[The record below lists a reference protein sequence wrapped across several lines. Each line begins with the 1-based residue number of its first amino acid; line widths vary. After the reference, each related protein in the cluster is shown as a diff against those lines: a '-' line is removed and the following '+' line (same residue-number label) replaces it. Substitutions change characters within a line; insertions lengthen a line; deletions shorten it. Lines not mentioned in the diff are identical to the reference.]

1 MPMKLQRQE
10 NETDEQYAVR
20 NRIYR
25 DKCNIEHR
33 AYLAKRKLR
42 EQKAPVP
49 VVPAEETD
57 PEIARLEKTLADA
70 ALEIKQR
77 KKQQR
82 IENGTYRPPGR
93 PPKNTPEP
101 PAPEPPAPEPP
112 APEPPAPEP
121 PAPEPPAPEPP
132 APEPV
137 RLSAAER
144 MEQIMIDYQIN
155 IFKHIM
161 ADTELSEREKILT
174 VIRMVNGMAPR

>member
-1 MPMKLQRQE
+1 
-10 NETDEQYAVR
+10 
-20 NRIYR
+20 
-25 DKCNIEHR
+25 
-33 AYLAKRKLR
+33 
-42 EQKAPVP
+42 

-70 ALEIKQR
+70 ALEIKER
-77 KKQQR
+77 RKQQR

-121 PAPEPPAPEPP
+121 
-132 APEPV
+132 V

-144 MEQIMIDYQIN
+144 MEQIIIDTQVN
-155 IFKHIM
+155 LFKHIM
-161 ADTELSEREKILT
+161 ADAELSDREKFLT
-174 VIRMVNGMAPR
+174 VMRMVRGMAPR